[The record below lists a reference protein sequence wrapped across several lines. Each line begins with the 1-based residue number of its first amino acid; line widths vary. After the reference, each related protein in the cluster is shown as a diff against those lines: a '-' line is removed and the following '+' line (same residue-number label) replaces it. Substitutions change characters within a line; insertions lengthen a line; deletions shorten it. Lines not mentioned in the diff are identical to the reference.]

1 MEQLRT
7 ISVNVMIQ
15 DSVEN
20 VWNAYNEA
28 KDVEVWKRPSDDWHI
43 ASAYNNLRMG
53 GGFIYRMEAM
63 DKSTGINFIGF
74 YDEVVPFE
82 KLCHTLDDARKVC
95 VKFIET
101 ESGTEVIETFEVD
114 QTISCEGQSKGWQST
129 LNNLKKYLE
138 NNSK

>member
-7 ISVNVMIQ
+7 ISVNVMIH

-28 KDVEVWKRPSDDWHI
+28 RDVEVWKRPSDDWHI
-43 ASAYNNLRMG
+43 VSAYNNLRMG

-101 ESGTEVIETFEVD
+101 ESGTEVIETFEVE
-114 QTISCEGQSKGWQST
+114 QTISYDGQSEGWQST

>member
-7 ISVNVMIQ
+7 ISVNVMIR

-74 YDEVVPFE
+74 YDEVVRFE